1 MGNLIKSE
9 FRKTLTTGLWWGL
22 LIPTVLLS
30 FVLALAFG
38 AAGQTFLDFA
48 SSDDLAE
55 LSELLDL
62 DPGSWT
68 FSVFALA
75 RAINV
80 GTIFPMIFGGL
91 AIAGELNRRT
101 LTVTFLTAPNKV
113 SALTAKMIVY
123 VAWGAIYGIIVVAVS
138 SLGVVLTTDSSALP
152 SAGAWFGIGGTGLLA
167 TILVTMFGVGV
178 GALLGS
184 TVGTTLLLTLY
195 MLLGENLLVLWLSTY
210 VPYLG
215 GFLPN
220 GSASGLTGSIAASFF
235 LENATGAVP
244 PEMEYVVRIIAGA
257 GTGAL
262 DWWASGLVFLGW
274 TLLAFVGGWAVIQ
287 RKDIT

>member
-38 AAGQTFLDFA
+38 AAGQSFLDFV
-48 SSDDLAE
+48 SSDDLDE
-55 LSELLDL
+55 LSELFGF

-68 FSVFALA
+68 LSAFALA

-91 AIAGELNRRT
+91 AIAGEINRRT

-113 SALTAKMIVY
+113 SALTAKMVVY
-123 VAWGAIYGIIVVAVS
+123 VAWGAIYGLIIVAVS
-138 SLGVVLTTDSSALP
+138 SLGVALTTDSAGLP
-152 SAGAWFGIGGTGLLA
+152 DAGGWLGIAGTGLIA
-167 TILVTMFGVGV
+167 SILVTMFGVGV

-195 MLLGENLLVLWLSTY
+195 MLLAENLLVLWLSTY
-210 VPYLG
+210 MPYIG

-220 GSASGLTGSIAASFF
+220 GSASGLTGSIAASVF
-235 LENATGAVP
+235 LENATGTVTS
-244 PEMEYVVRIIAGA
+244 EMEYAVRVIAGA

-274 TLLAFVGGWAVIQ
+274 TLLAFFGGWAVIQ